1 MKVFGFSRNG
11 FLYIDNGNSLISQQ
25 VTSSES
31 EMLNRYSSEW
41 EYKNYD
47 DALATFNHHKPKPI
61 SKKDVI
67 DNEIHNSNIGKRFQE
82 DIIDNLDDYDDYDG
96 SYESY
101 HM

>member
-25 VTSSES
+25 VTSGES

-47 DALATFNHHKPKPI
+47 DALATFNHHKPKP
-61 SKKDVI
+61 KLG
-67 DNEIHNSNIGKRFQE
+67 NIERNFAE
-82 DIIDNLDDYDDYDG
+82 EMFAG
-96 SYESY
+96 SDWLEEEENQLW
-101 HM
+101 